1 MMPYL
6 YRLLEHTPPSVRRI
20 VVQRWYQRTSG
31 NYRDKDWTF
40 MNWGFV
46 DLDSKASHLKLDP
59 ALEGERYSVQ
69 LYHHVASAVDLKGK
83 DVLEVGSGRGGGA
96 AYIQRYLQPRSVTGI
111 DFTAN
116 AVDFCQETHAVE
128 GLTFIAGDAE
138 SLPFDDH
145 SFDVVINVES
155 SHTYGSMET
164 FLGEVA
170 RVLRPKGYFL
180 FTDIRAKK
188 SINTLHC
195 QLQDSG
201 LHILNERDISQNV
214 LKALKTDSFHKYTF
228 VTSKVRQVIAKSI
241 TNFAGIRGLS
251 FGEIQYLSVVMQKGA
266 A

>member
-1 MMPYL
+1 MAYL
-6 YRLLEHTPPSVRRI
+6 YRLLEHIPPSVRRI
-20 VVQRWYQRTSG
+20 VVQRWYQYGAG

-46 DLDSKASHLKLDP
+46 DPDPQASRLELNP
-59 ALEGERYSVQ
+59 ALEVERNGVQ

-83 DVLEVGSGRGGGA
+83 DVLEVGSGRGGGT
-96 AYIQRYLQPRSVTGI
+96 AYIKRYLQPRSVTGI
-111 DFTAN
+111 DFSAN
-116 AVDFCQETHAVE
+116 AVDFCQATHAVE
-128 GLTFIAGDAE
+128 GLTFMAGDAE
-138 SLPFDDH
+138 SLSFDDH

-164 FLGEVA
+164 FLREVT

-180 FTDIRAKK
+180 FADARPKE
-188 SINTLHC
+188 SIHTLRC

-201 LHILNERDISQNV
+201 LHILDEKDISQNV
-214 LKALKTDSFHKYTF
+214 LKALKTDSFRKYNF
-228 VTSKVRQVIAKSI
+228 IKSKVRQVIAKSI

-251 FGEIQYLSVVMQKGA
+251 SGEIQYLSVVMQKGA

>member
-1 MMPYL
+1 MPYL
-6 YRLLEHTPPSVRRI
+6 YRLLEHIPPSVRRI
-20 VVQRWYQRTSG
+20 VVQHWYQYAAG
-31 NYRDKDWTF
+31 KYRDKDWTF

-46 DLDSKASHLKLDP
+46 DLDSKASRLELDP
-59 ALEGERYSVQ
+59 ALEAERYSVQ
-69 LYHHVASAVDLKGK
+69 LYHHVASAVDIKGK

-96 AYIQRYLQPRSVTGI
+96 AYIKRCLQPRSMTGI
-111 DFTAN
+111 DFSAN
-116 AVDFCQETHAVE
+116 AVDFCQVTHTAE

-164 FLGEVA
+164 FLGEVT
-170 RVLRPKGYFL
+170 RVLRPNGYFL
-180 FTDIRAKK
+180 FADARPKE
-188 SINTLHC
+188 SLYTLRC

-228 VTSKVRQVIAKSI
+228 VTSKVRQVIAKTI